1 MKKNYTYA
9 SVIIALMIA
18 FVACNKDEEADMT
31 PPGIVSNVSIEPLN
45 GGAKITYK
53 LPEDNDILFVKAS
66 YTSSLGKEVFK
77 VGSLYN
83 SEIEIDGFNDINEHQ
98 VMLEVFDRSGNAS
111 EPVFASFVP
120 LKSHIQL
127 VQESMVLTAD
137 FGGVRVEWDNVS
149 EKSVF
154 TYLSYTTSQG
164 NEVTRILSS
173 DRAHEKVVVRGMDTT
188 LTEFFVQV
196 EDFYGNKTE
205 TASKGSYKPLFEEKI
220 DKSKWKLVSTLSI
233 DGNAWEG
240 RTEYLWDDVVDTKES
255 AEDNSYCMI
264 WRNRNG
270 GQLNYPLDIV
280 IDMNA
285 SVVIN
290 RFTVWQRAFWYGNES
305 DYYYYQSENFK
316 SFDLY
321 TSNDLINWQMIG
333 EYSLDDPKDANG
345 KVPSAAIEEAISG
358 HGFELDQYPQ
368 PFRYLKFSITENYGS
383 EEYVN
388 ISELSLFGIQ
398 N

>member
-1 MKKNYTYA
+1 MKKKYTYA

-31 PPGIVSNVSIEPLN
+31 PPGIVSNVLIEPLN

-66 YTSSLGKEVFK
+66 YTNSLGKEVFK